1 MNSYFGATEEQIQEM
16 LEAIGVKNLKDLFA
30 EVPAELELKEELALP
45 PALDEPS
52 LSQHIEQLAKRN
64 LTDKIIFAGGGIYD
78 HYIPPVIDYLVSRGE
93 FLTAYTPY
101 QAEASQ
107 GILQATFE
115 YQTMICEITGMDIA
129 NASIY
134 DGATALAEAVLM
146 VLSSMPGRNEILIL
160 RSVNPQYTRVI
171 KTYLRHTGTIITE
184 IDWHQ
189 ESGTANLNQLMTKLN
204 KNLACLVLQQPNFFG
219 CIEDTTTLIQ
229 EIHNAGAK
237 AIVVVDPV
245 SLGVLRRPGEYGA
258 DIVVAEGQPLGLP
271 MYAGGETVG
280 IFACREEFLRLVPG
294 RLVGMTVDAGGKRAF
309 TLTLQTREQHIRR
322 ERATSNICTNQA
334 LNALRVAIY
343 LALVGKSGFRHL
355 ATLCAKR
362 TFYLQQQLKQSKS
375 VWQTFQSPVFRE
387 LTVSVNGDINELKHR
402 LTEANLVVGP
412 YLGEYYPE
420 LKNSFIIALTE
431 KRTRE
436 QINRLL
442 EVLQQQ

>member
-1 MNSYFGATEEQIQEM
+1 MNPYFGATEEQIQEM
-16 LEAIGVKNLKDLFA
+16 LRVIGIKKLEDLFV
-30 EVPAELELKEELALP
+30 EIPSELELKEEIALP

-52 LSQHIEQLAKRN
+52 LSWHIEQLAKRN
-64 LTDKIIFAGGGIYD
+64 LSDKIIFAGGGIYD

-107 GILQATFE
+107 GVLQATFE

-134 DGATALAEAVLM
+134 DGATAMAEAVLM
-146 VLSSMPGRNEILIL
+146 VLSSMPARNEILIL

-171 KTYLRHTGTIITE
+171 KTYLRHTEIIITE
-184 IDWHQ
+184 IDWLL
-189 ESGTANLNQLMTKLN
+189 ESGTANLTQVMAKLN
-204 KNLACLVLQQPNFFG
+204 ERVACLVLQQPNFFG
-219 CIEDTTTLIQ
+219 CLEDTENLIQ
-229 EIHNAGAK
+229 AAHRVGAK

-245 SLGVLRRPGEYGA
+245 SLGVLKRPGEYGA

-280 IFACREEFLRLVPG
+280 IFACREEFLRLLPG
-294 RLVGMTVDAGGKRAF
+294 RLVGMTVDAAGRRAF

-362 TFYLQQQLKQSKS
+362 TFYLQQQLKQLKR
-375 VWQTFQSPVFRE
+375 VRQTFQSPVFRE
-387 LTVSVNGDINELKHR
+387 LAVSVNGDIDELKRR
-402 LTEANLVVGP
+402 LAEANLVVGP
-412 YLGEYYPE
+412 WLGEFYPE

-442 EVLQQQ
+442 EVLQ

>member
-1 MNSYFGATEEQIQEM
+1 MNPYFGATEEQIQEM
-16 LEAIGVKNLKDLFA
+16 LRVIGIKKLEDLFA
-30 EVPAELELKEELALP
+30 DIPSELELKEEIALP

-52 LSQHIEQLAKRN
+52 LSRHIEQIAKRN
-64 LTDKIIFAGGGIYD
+64 RSDKIVFAGGGIYD

-107 GILQATFE
+107 GVLQATFE

-134 DGATALAEAVLM
+134 DGATAMAEAVLM
-146 VLSSMPGRNEILIL
+146 VLSSMPTRNEILIL

-171 KTYLRHTGTIITE
+171 KTYLRHTETIITE
-184 IDWHQ
+184 IDWLQ
-189 ESGTANLNQLMTKLN
+189 ESGSANLTQVMTKLN
-204 KNLACLVLQQPNFFG
+204 ERVACLVLQQPNFFG
-219 CIEDTTTLIQ
+219 CLEDTEKLVQ
-229 EIHNAGAK
+229 AAHKVGAK

-245 SLGVLRRPGEYGA
+245 SLGVLKRPGEYGA

-280 IFACREEFLRLVPG
+280 IFACREEFLRLLPG
-294 RLVGMTVDAGGKRAF
+294 RLVGMTVDAAGKRAF

-334 LNALRVAIY
+334 LNALRVAMY
-343 LALVGKSGFRHL
+343 LALLGKIGFRHL

-362 TFYLQQQLKQSKS
+362 TFYLQQQLKQLKR
-375 VWQTFQSPVFRE
+375 VQQTFQSPVFRE
-387 LTVSVNGDINELKHR
+387 LTVSVNSDIDELKHR
-402 LTEANLVVGP
+402 LAEANLVVGP
-412 YLGEYYPE
+412 WLGEYYPE

-442 EVLQQQ
+442 EVLQ

>member
-1 MNSYFGATEEQIQEM
+1 MNPYFGATEEQIQEM
-16 LEAIGVKNLKDLFA
+16 LRVIGIKKLEDLFA
-30 EVPAELELKEELALP
+30 EIPSELELKEEIALP

-52 LSQHIEQLAKRN
+52 LSRHIEQIAKRN
-64 LTDKIIFAGGGIYD
+64 RSDKIVFAGGGIYD

-107 GILQATFE
+107 GVLQATFE

-134 DGATALAEAVLM
+134 DGATAMAEAVLM
-146 VLSSMPGRNEILIL
+146 VLSSMPARNEILIL

-171 KTYLRHTGTIITE
+171 KTYLRHTETIITE
-184 IDWHQ
+184 IDWLQ
-189 ESGTANLNQLMTKLN
+189 ESGSTNLTQVMTKLN
-204 KNLACLVLQQPNFFG
+204 ERVACLVLQQPNFFG
-219 CIEDTTTLIQ
+219 CLEDTEKLVQ
-229 EIHNAGAK
+229 AAHKVGAK

-245 SLGVLRRPGEYGA
+245 SLGVLKRPGEYGA

-280 IFACREEFLRLVPG
+280 IFACREEFLRLLPG
-294 RLVGMTVDAGGKRAF
+294 RLVGMTVDAAGKRAF

-334 LNALRVAIY
+334 LNALRVAMY
-343 LALVGKSGFRHL
+343 LALLGKTGFRHL

-362 TFYLQQQLKQSKS
+362 TFYLQQQLKQLKR
-375 VWQTFQSPVFRE
+375 VQQTFQSPVLRE
-387 LTVSVNGDINELKHR
+387 LTVSVNSDIDELKHR
-402 LTEANLVVGP
+402 LAEANLVVGP
-412 YLGEYYPE
+412 WLGEYYPE

-442 EVLQQQ
+442 EVLQ